1 MARRKKEEE
10 IEVAPDKVF
19 KVKLSLKS
27 GVPGVDDYIQETSE
41 HFLEF
46 NITSLQRIVTTLSE
60 YSVHAVNNLFR
71 IVSVDDTTVPT
82 LSEEKTEEVFGKLM
96 TVVNNAKEVY
106 RLCEEAKGVIDEVEG
121 EVEEVKSETV
131 QNDIQPQSKN
141 IFEELQKKRRG

>member
-10 IEVAPDKVF
+10 IEIAPDKVF

-60 YSVHAVNNLFR
+60 HSVHAVNNLFR
-71 IVSVDDTTVPT
+71 IASADNPEIPS
-82 LSEEKTEEVFGKLM
+82 LSEERTEEVFAKLM
-96 TVVNNAKEVY
+96 VVVNNAKEVY
-106 RLCEEAKGVIDEVEG
+106 RLCEEAKTIIDEVEG
-121 EVEEVKSETV
+121 EVEEVRAETSPKKPE
-131 QNDIQPQSKN
+131 NSKN
-141 IFEELQKKRRG
+141 MFEELQKKRRQ

>member
-10 IEVAPDKVF
+10 IEIIPDKVF

-71 IVSVDDTTVPT
+71 IASVDDTSVPT

-121 EVEEVKSETV
+121 EVEEVRSETV